1 MIIGDNRFKLHHMNS
16 ENMCRKIEAS
26 HDIILPG
33 RSQVNVEARVVLPHL
48 RSSGESWMTEGP
60 DQQDDWQLAH
70 SVVSGESEM
79 VPVRLLNITEDPV
92 VIPKGQRIGSLVEV
106 EVPTPSRQENYVS
119 GVEQERVL
127 LDMIN
132 RVDNS
137 ISAQDK
143 QKLKELLLKYKGAI
157 SWNEY
162 DLGYTDLVQHSI
174 PTTEGPPVRQKL
186 RRFPPEHAAII
197 DKQVDVMLKQGII
210 EPSVSEWSSNVVIV
224 KKKDVRGPDGN
235 PLPPSFR
242 FCIDFRP
249 LNGRSVQK
257 VVYPLPNT
265 QDCLDSMSGSSWFS
279 TIDLRSGYF
288 QVALNPEDAH
298 KTNFI
303 SRTGSWSYKVM
314 PQGLI
319 NATAT
324 FMRLMNLVLSG
335 LQFEQC
341 VCYLDDIL
349 IFSDSLES
357 HFERLEEVLKR
368 LLSAGLKIRPDKCE
382 FLQQKVK
389 FLGYVIQKTG
399 ISVDPSKTDVVKNWP
414 TPKNVSEVRSFTG
427 FCNYYSR
434 LLPQYAQ
441 TAQPLYDLTKK
452 NASFVWSDECQR
464 AFEKLKCMLTEAPI
478 VGVPRGSGEFI
489 LDTDACDRSI
499 GAVVSQMQDGVETVI
514 CYGSRTLSKPEIN
527 YTTTRKELLA
537 VVYFMT
543 YFRQYLLGKKF
554 LVRTDHSALSYLQRA
569 PNLMGQQ
576 ARWQEKLGNFSFD
589 IVYRSG
595 ARHGNADGCSR
606 IPCSDGREDGHQ
618 GVDLC
623 AHIFDNNEAEPED
636 TELYIQ
642 GWDWETL
649 QKTDPDLGEIYAA
662 FQSNPTERPSKKV
675 TLGWSE
681 DGKILS
687 TFWSSLCMRDG
698 VLYRDHSLPNGQIL
712 HQILV
717 PKSLR
722 NDVCRLAHCGITGGH
737 LGEDRTR
744 EQLKR
749 RCYFP
754 GWSRFLKSFLQAC
767 ANCAQYY
774 RGKPPRQGGLQPFS
788 VGGPGELVSIDV
800 TGPHTKT
807 KRGNVYIL
815 TCQDY
820 FSKWVECFALP
831 NQEAELVA
839 RVLVEQVF
847 CRYGFPAKIL
857 SDKGSNF
864 ESKLFQEMCRV
875 MGVTKLR
882 TSSYRPSCNGLI
894 ERFHRCL
901 HAMLTKVMSEN
912 QRDWDEHLAYVLSA
926 YRSSVHSTTNFT
938 PNYLVFGRE
947 NRTPMDLVFGSPVD
961 ERVVDSEHDYVHRM
975 QERMAASYSLVRES
989 MRSSAER
996 RKVKY
1001 DAFVRD
1007 GVKFQP
1013 DQLVYYYYPRK
1024 FQGKSFKFQKV
1035 YTGPWK
1041 IVEQTGPVNYRIC
1054 KTSARIPGPQS
1065 QIVHVDKL
1073 KLIHTETGQEESHI
1087 PVGENSP
1094 VLPTEI
1100 EGVRPRR
1107 IIIKPKYLTNDY
1119 VCNLF
1124 SASSKN
1130 VGLIC
1135 HLCPHAP
1142 FGSRKLWK
1150 GHLFLVHGVKSA
1162 KAQEVSPVT
1171 SVKNAASIGAD
1182 RHSVLESMPV
1192 LEDISD
1198 AEVEGSLM
1206 NDRGCAMVA
1215 SISCDSPTVSDSAK
1229 SSEEAPVMNESERLR
1244 ELDIVATLMRTI
1256 KDVGRPNLSMKVVN
1270 VMKDKFPE
1278 LTVERI
1284 NATFQWTVWLS
1295 KLGQGSSVAIPPP
1308 GIVTNLHDGTRSDDP
1323 DVGGEK
1329 LAGTAPKQDED
1340 SRWDPLL
1347 SCSSGRDKL
1356 GVYRDPAD
1364 TEGMPRNSS
1373 PMDFVNVEGFVDK
1386 SILDVVDKEVN
1397 LALETMFPELHQV
1410 VEEDFDLV

>member
-1 MIIGDNRFKLHHMNS
+1 M
-16 ENMCRKIEAS
+16 
-26 HDIILPG
+26 
-33 RSQVNVEARVVLPHL
+33 
-48 RSSGESWMTEGP
+48 
-60 DQQDDWQLAH
+60 
-70 SVVSGESEM
+70 
-79 VPVRLLNITEDPV
+79 
-92 VIPKGQRIGSLVEV
+92 
-106 EVPTPSRQENYVS
+106 
-119 GVEQERVL
+119 
-127 LDMIN
+127 
-132 RVDNS
+132 
-137 ISAQDK
+137 
-143 QKLKELLLKYKGAI
+143 KYKGAI

-249 LNGRSVQK
+249 LNGRSLQK

-303 SRTGSWSYKVM
+303 SRSGSWSYKVM

-324 FMRLMNLVLSG
+324 FMRLMNLILSG

-368 LLSAGLKIRPDKCE
+368 LLRAGLKIRPDKCE
-382 FLQQKVK
+382 LLQQKVK
-389 FLGYVIQKTG
+389 FLGYTIQKSG
-399 ISVDPSKTDVVKNWP
+399 ISVDPSKTEVVKNWP
-414 TPKNVSEVRSFTG
+414 VPRNVSEVRSFTG

-434 LLPQYAQ
+434 LLPQYSR
-441 TAQPLYDLTKK
+441 TVQPLYDLTKK
-452 NASFVWSDECQR
+452 NASFVWSEECQR
-464 AFEKLKCMLTEAPI
+464 AFDKLKCMLTEAPI

-514 CYGSRTLSKPEIN
+514 CYGSRTLSRPEIN
-527 YTTTRKELLA
+527 YTTTRKELLSI
-537 VVYFMT
+537 VHFMEYFK
-543 YFRQYLLGKKF
+543 QYLLGRKF
-554 LVRTDHSALSYLQRA
+554 LVRTDHRALSYLQRA

-595 ARHGNADGCSR
+595 AKHGNADGCSR
-606 IPCSDGREDGHQ
+606 IPCSDDRTQCHQ
-618 GVDLC
+618 SVDLC
-623 AHIFDNNEAEPED
+623 AHIFDNVEAEPED
-636 TELYIQ
+636 TELFIQ
-642 GWDWETL
+642 GWDWENL
-649 QKTDPDLGEIYAA
+649 QKTDPDLGEVYAA
-662 FQSNPTERPSKKV
+662 FQLNPIERPSKKV

-687 TFWSSLCMRDG
+687 TFWSSLCMKDG
-698 VLYRDHSLPNGQIL
+698 VLYRDHSLPNGQVL

-722 NDVCRLAHCGITGGH
+722 NDVCRLAHTGITGGH

-788 VGGPGELVSIDV
+788 VGGPWELVSIDV

-912 QRDWDEHLAYVLSA
+912 QKDWDEHLNYVLSA

-938 PNYLVFGRE
+938 PNYLIFGRE
-947 NRTPMDLVFGSPVD
+947 NRAPMDLVFGSPVD
-961 ERVVDSEHDYVHRM
+961 EKVVDSEHDHVRRM
-975 QERMAASYSLVRES
+975 QEKMSSSYALVRDNMKS
-989 MRSSAER
+989 AAER

-1001 DAFVRD
+1001 DEFVRD
-1007 GVKFQP
+1007 GAKFRP

-1024 FQGKSFKFQKV
+1024 FQGKSYKFQKV

-1054 KTSARIPGPQS
+1054 KTSARTPGPQS

-1073 KLIHTETGQEESHI
+1073 KLVHVEPGLESFHAPENENP
-1087 PVGENSP
+1087 PV
-1094 VLPTEI
+1094 VPTELD
-1100 EGVRPRR
+1100 GVRPRR
-1107 IIIKPKYLTNDY
+1107 ITRKPRHLTDDY
-1119 VCNLF
+1119 VFNLF
-1124 SASSKN
+1124 SASSN
-1130 VGLIC
+1130 RGQLSC
-1135 HLCPHAP
+1135 HLCGHPP
-1142 FGSRKLWK
+1142 FQSRRLWK
-1150 GHLFLVHGVKSA
+1150 GHLYIVHGVSSA
-1162 KAQEVSPVT
+1162 LAVTDPSSVASSANPGSVCVTPVIPSSPPVGVSSKCEDLPMKT
-1171 SVKNAASIGAD
+1171 ASAY
-1182 RHSVLESMPV
+1182 
-1192 LEDISD
+1192 EDISD
-1198 AEVEGSLM
+1198 EESSA
-1206 NDRGCAMVA
+1206 RGEAVVCRV
-1215 SISCDSPTVSDSAK
+1215 SCHDSGLDVLADP
-1229 SSEEAPVMNESERLR
+1229 EEAVEMDETLVLNEELKER
-1244 ELDIVATLMRTI
+1244 D
-1256 KDVGRPNLSMKVVN
+1256 
-1270 VMKDKFPE
+1270 
-1278 LTVERI
+1278 
-1284 NATFQWTVWLS
+1284 
-1295 KLGQGSSVAIPPP
+1295 
-1308 GIVTNLHDGTRSDDP
+1308 
-1323 DVGGEK
+1323 
-1329 LAGTAPKQDED
+1329 
-1340 SRWDPLL
+1340 
-1347 SCSSGRDKL
+1347 
-1356 GVYRDPAD
+1356 
-1364 TEGMPRNSS
+1364 
-1373 PMDFVNVEGFVDK
+1373 
-1386 SILDVVDKEVN
+1386 
-1397 LALETMFPELHQV
+1397 
-1410 VEEDFDLV
+1410 